1 MLAQSTG
8 IFDRVIM
15 VCIVEYNTSSCCI
28 IVLLQIAHNHIWSIP
43 VLALAPWGI
52 VITRMWILNI
62 LLAILC
68 QLKMYVQIG
77 CLQLPSFMCDD
88 HSSLYTYSPLFMGWV
103 WVGDRIK
110 CLHLL
115 SLDALY
121 MCAARYIYGLCLT
134 SLLANWSITL
144 LSY

>member
-43 VLALAPWGI
+43 VLALALWGI
-52 VITRMWILNI
+52 VITRDVDTEHSCRNTMPVENVYTNWLFATAFFHVWWPQQLVR
-62 LLAILC
+62 LL
-68 QLKMYVQIG
+68 
-77 CLQLPSFMCDD
+77 
-88 HSSLYTYSPLFMGWV
+88 TLFMGWV
-103 WVGDRIK
+103 WVGGRIK

-121 MCAARYIYGLCLT
+121 MRAARYIYGLCLT